1 MIIEYR
7 KKKKNIKK
15 FKKFDDG
22 VFIFKVFF
30 EFLSY
35 MRFDRL
41 GYFLIGK
48 KKGGDGK
55 CFVCDGFWLE
65 YL

>member
-1 MIIEYR
+1 
-7 KKKKNIKK
+7 
-15 FKKFDDG
+15 
-22 VFIFKVFF
+22 
-30 EFLSY
+30 
-35 MRFDRL
+35 MRFDRF

>member
-1 MIIEYR
+1 M
-7 KKKKNIKK
+7 
-15 FKKFDDG
+15 
-22 VFIFKVFF
+22 VCL
-30 EFLSY
+30 FLKY
-35 MRFDRL
+35 FLNMRFDRF